1 MSEEDIDVQVDESSA
16 EIELE
21 IIDDTPEEDR
31 NKPRRP
37 ENAEPELPSDDEI
50 KNYSEGVQSRIN
62 KLKYEFH
69 EERRAKEEA
78 QRILD
83 ESVNRTN
90 QLMEQNR
97 KLQEQLSKGQGQLV
111 SQAKSRIEA
120 ELAQAKAAYK
130 MAYESGDS
138 EALTEANL
146 KLSTITAQKAR
157 LDAYRPKPPKAQS
170 TEQMAQSQQIPQQAP
185 VQQPRIEVDPQA
197 KEWASRNTWFGQDEE
212 MTGYAFGV
220 HERLVKKEGIN
231 PSSQEYYEKIDEA
244 MKRTF
249 PDKFGQQR
257 NTGNVV
263 APVAR
268 STKSPRK
275 VKLTNSQVALAKRL
289 GITPEK
295 YAAQLMKEM
304 QA

>member
-1 MSEEDIDVQVDESSA
+1 MSEEDIEVQIEGDDT

-21 IIDDTPEEDR
+21 IVDDTPEEDR
-31 NKPRRP
+31 NKPRRA
-37 ENAEPELPSDDEI
+37 EGAEPEIPSDDEI

-83 ESVNRTN
+83 ESVARTN
-90 QLMEQNR
+90 HLMEQNK

-111 SQAKSRIEA
+111 NQAKSRIEA

-138 EALTEANL
+138 DALTEANL

-157 LDAYRPKPPKAQS
+157 LDAYRPKPPKPPVEAQ
-170 TEQMAQSQQIPQQAP
+170 QQIPQQAA

-197 KEWASRNTWFGQDEE
+197 KDWASRNSWFGQDEE
-212 MTGYAFGV
+212 MTGFAFGV
-220 HERLVKKEGIN
+220 HERLVKEGVD
-231 PSSQEYYEKIDEA
+231 PRGADYYERIDEA

-268 STKSPRK
+268 STKSPRQ
-275 VKLTNSQVALAKRL
+275 VKLTKTQVALAKRL
-289 GITPEK
+289 GLTPER

>member
-1 MSEEDIDVQVDESSA
+1 MSTEDIEVQIESDDT

-21 IIDDTPEEDR
+21 IVDDTPEEDR
-31 NKPRRP
+31 NKPRRADG
-37 ENAEPELPSDDEI
+37 AEPEIPSDDEI

-83 ESVNRTN
+83 ESVARTN
-90 QLMEQNR
+90 HLMEQNK

-111 SQAKSRIEA
+111 NQAKSRIEA

-138 EALTEANL
+138 DALTEANL

-157 LDAYRPKPPKAQS
+157 LDAYRPKPPKPTAVAQ
-170 TEQMAQSQQIPQQAP
+170 QQQIPQQAA
-185 VQQPRIEVDPQA
+185 VQQPKIEVDPQA
-197 KEWASRNTWFGQDEE
+197 KDWASRNSWFGQDEE
-212 MTGYAFGV
+212 MTGFAFGV
-220 HERLVKKEGIN
+220 HERLVKEGVD
-231 PSSQEYYEKIDEA
+231 PRGADYYERIDEA

-268 STKSPRK
+268 STKSPRQ
-275 VKLTNSQVALAKRL
+275 VKLTKTQVALAKRL
-289 GITPEK
+289 GLTPER